1 MSRLMP
7 DNASNAVSGK
17 DTKKLA
23 DNKPNNNTQQ
33 SQNSWYAKL
42 HPIGSDQ
49 QTTAPKRV
57 LNLSIFFRIWLAVA
71 LVLIICGIVVF
82 TQLFGHVKPT
92 AQQVIEDT
100 LLDTSKLLAA
110 SLQMPLQTGEM
121 LTESYQKQ
129 LDSAFVYVPVASE
142 PDDNI
147 ELANSSRLANSAD
160 KYRQVYKEEPAYRRK
175 TYSSF
180 RVYVTDSTGLVIYD
194 SRPTSTN
201 AEGQDYSRWNDVYLT
216 LLGQY
221 GARSTPD
228 IDSKRDSSIMY
239 VAQPIKD
246 AAGQL
251 IGVVSV
257 GKPVDSVMPYLDNTR
272 RRMLITML
280 LISIVALLLAGLV
293 AWWLKQSISLVT
305 HYTRELAEQTK
316 KPYFYLGHEL
326 NSLTDTIESMK
337 HRLENRAYVSDYVH
351 TLTHELKSP
360 LTAIRASSELLEDD
374 GLDPD
379 DRLML
384 NHSIGEQSIKM
395 QQLIDRLL
403 LLAKVEQPTFKLNR
417 ESIAL
422 LPLLNSLIKDSMPK
436 LQQRQLPAIE
446 LFINDNLLNNADVIQ
461 SDFIEKTTVFADSF
475 WLLQALQN
483 VLDNAIYFAENKV
496 VFNIYT
502 NVEQAVTL
510 TVFND
515 GKPLPDYALAKV
527 FDRYFSLSHQRV
539 IHINS
544 TSQNSNEFIQP
555 SQSYASANNQ
565 NSTMQTTPK
574 KGTGLGLTLVK
585 QVIEH
590 HGGTVAIDNV
600 QGNANANSSAGV
612 IFSITLP
619 LAKPSKNR
627 VN

>member
-1 MSRLMP
+1 MT
-7 DNASNAVSGK
+7 DNN
-17 DTKKLA
+17 
-23 DNKPNNNTQQ
+23 PNNSAQQ

-42 HPIGSDQ
+42 HPIGHDQ

-142 PDDNI
+142 PDDN
-147 ELANSSRLANSAD
+147 SSRLANSAD

-180 RVYVTDSTGLVIYD
+180 RVYVTNSKGLVIYD
-194 SRPTSTN
+194 SRPMSTN

-228 IDSKRDSSIMY
+228 INSKRDSSIMY

-246 AAGQL
+246 ATGQL

-257 GKPVDSVMPYLDNTR
+257 GKPVDSVIPYLDNTR

-384 NHSIGEQSIKM
+384 NHSIGEQSLKM

-417 ESIAL
+417 EPIAL
-422 LPLLNSLIKDSMPK
+422 LPLLNSLIRDSMPK
-436 LQQRQLPAIE
+436 LQQRQLPAIA
-446 LFINDNLLNNADVIQ
+446 LFINNTLLNNAEVIQ

-496 VFNIYT
+496 VFNIDT

-515 GKPLPDYALAKV
+515 GKPLPDYALTKV
-527 FDRYFSLSHQRV
+527 FDRYFSLSHQRA
-539 IHINS
+539 IHMNS
-544 TSQNSNEFIQP
+544 TFQNSNQP
-555 SQSYASANNQ
+555 SQNYNSTNNK
-565 NSTMQTTPK
+565 NPTMQTTPK

-590 HGGTVAIDNV
+590 HGGTVAINNIKGD
-600 QGNANANSSAGV
+600 ANANSSAGV

-619 LAKPSKNR
+619 LPKPSKNR
-627 VN
+627 AS